1 MTQIEAQTINSELL
15 KSMPLPAYDDAANK
29 SDYGKL
35 LIIAGSRR
43 LPGTAVLAA
52 RAALRAGCGTVR
64 VAAPMSVAMHIGLA
78 LPELMVLPLPETVA
92 GTIACSALALIEA
105 QYEPCDAAII
115 GPGLD
120 EDEETAEL
128 CRHITG
134 STPLPLLIDAQALTS
149 LRKPKAAEYGTAAAP
164 RVITPHPGEMGALS
178 GRDVDDIE
186 SSREATTHDFA
197 RKRGLTL
204 VLKGRETL
212 IGAPDGTMYRNT
224 AGTRGL
230 GTAGSGDVL
239 AGIIGG
245 LLAQKMDATHAA
257 VWGVHM
263 HALCGEAAA
272 KDMGDDGLMA
282 YDLIERL
289 PNVQRYLRRLTS
301 PRKDEAPAGLR
312 RTG

>member
-1 MTQIEAQTINSELL
+1 
-15 KSMPLPAYDDAANK
+15 
-29 SDYGKL
+29 
-35 LIIAGSRR
+35 
-43 LPGTAVLAA
+43 LPGTAVLAS

-64 VAAPMSVAMHIGLA
+64 VAAPASVAMHIGLA
-78 LPELMVLPLPETVA
+78 LPELMVLPLPETAA
-92 GTIACSALALIEA
+92 GTLASSALALIEE

-120 EDEETAEL
+120 EDDETAEL
-128 CRHITG
+128 SRQIIV

-149 LRKPKAAEYGTAAAP
+149 LNKPKSADYGTAAAA
-164 RVITPHPGEMGALS
+164 RVITPHPAEMSALL
-178 GRDVDDIE
+178 GREVSEIE
-186 SSREATTHDFA
+186 SSREITAHDFA
-197 RKRGLTL
+197 RKRGMTL

-212 IGAPDGTMYRNT
+212 IGGPDGKLYQNT

-245 LLAQKMDATHAA
+245 LLAQKMDATQAA

-263 HALCGEAAA
+263 HALCGESAA
-272 KDMGDDGLMA
+272 KDLGDDGLMA

-301 PRKDEAPAGLR
+301 PRRDENPAGLR